1 MKTHG
6 NVLLAVAAFVL
17 AGILA
22 GTANA
27 QQAIAKDA
35 RFTLPFSATWEET
48 VLPPGDYTFS
58 VSQLSGGRGVEYR
71 VAFAGEGRRKTIVV
85 VSRPGD
91 RVAERAMLV
100 VVCRGQACSI
110 RALHLPSADLVLTF
124 PESREKR
131 ELVAKAPETRQ
142 SVPIQVAAK

>member
-1 MKTHG
+1 MKING
-6 NVLLAVAAFVL
+6 IIVLSIAALVL
-17 AGILA
+17 TGILA

-35 RFTLPFSATWEET
+35 RFTLPFRATWEDT
-48 VLPPGDYTFS
+48 VLPPGDYRLS
-58 VSQLSGGRGVEYR
+58 VTQLSGGRGVQYS
-71 VAFAGEGRRKTIVV
+71 VAFAGVCRRKTVLV

-100 VVCRGQACSI
+100 VVSRGQARRI
-110 RALHLPSADLVLTF
+110 RALHLPSADLVLMF
-124 PESREKR
+124 PESKAER
-131 ELVAKAPETRQ
+131 ELVAKAPETGQ

>member
-1 MKTHG
+1 MKIHRSI
-6 NVLLAVAAFVL
+6 LLAIAALVL
-17 AGILA
+17 AGLA

-35 RFTLPFSATWEET
+35 RFTLPFRATWEDR
-48 VLPPGDYTFS
+48 VLPPGDYRFS
-58 VSQLSGGRGVEYR
+58 VTQLSGGRGVQYSI
-71 VAFAGEGRRKTIVV
+71 AFAGEGRRKTILV

-91 RVAERAMLV
+91 RVAETAMLV

-124 PESREKR
+124 PESKGERG
-131 ELVAKAPETRQ
+131 LVAKAPETRQ